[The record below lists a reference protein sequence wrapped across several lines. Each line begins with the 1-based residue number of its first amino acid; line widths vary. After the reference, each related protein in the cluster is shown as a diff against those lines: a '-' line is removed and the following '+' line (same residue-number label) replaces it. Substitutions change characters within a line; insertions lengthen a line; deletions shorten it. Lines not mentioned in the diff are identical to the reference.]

1 MFDKMHHNAKDF
13 ERVKYGT
20 MNFTNDPHGVS
31 VCQSYGQ
38 SYFLLKSHVR
48 NRCTMTDMDS
58 SSPNSTICTFRFCYH
73 LLCKLSDKEIKAAF
87 DGSKA
92 IEIKSIGIV
101 NAYKEIQIHG
111 PVEFA
116 KDI

>member
-1 MFDKMHHNAKDF
+1 MFDKMHHNAKDS

-31 VCQSYGQ
+31 ACQGYGQ

-73 LLCKLSDKEIKAAF
+73 LLCKLSDREIKAAF

-92 IEIKSIGIV
+92 IEIKSAGV
-101 NAYKEIQIHG
+101 VGAYKEIQIHG
-111 PVEFA
+111 PV
-116 KDI
+116 